1 MKSTSSKRHRTTRKI
16 PDKNQIF
23 GPEKTRAQV
32 MAEIMA
38 APDLYRQFQ
47 KLSARLQDELV
58 EFAMGVR
65 GLNVTYDPVFKTIF
79 SPETRRERLE
89 EFLSLC
95 MKQKVR
101 ILRALP
107 NESQRLTEE
116 GSLLVMDILVQQ
128 STAEFRQYPEDYLHY
143 FEITVQT
150 GGKYHKKVCCK
161 LAFVCISTFL

>member
-1 MKSTSSKRHRTTRKI
+1 MQSTDSKRHTTWDALQKES
-16 PDKNQIF
+16 IF
-23 GPEKTRAQV
+23 GQEKTRKQV
-32 MAEIMA
+32 MEEIMA
-38 APDLYRQFQ
+38 EPDLYQQFL
-47 KLSARLQDELV
+47 KLSPRLQEELV

-65 GLNVTYDPVFKTIF
+65 GLNVTFDPD
-79 SPETRRERLE
+79 TRKKRLE

-95 MKQKVR
+95 MKQKVK
-101 ILRALP
+101 ILRVLP
-107 NESQRLTEE
+107 SESQRLTEE

>member
-1 MKSTSSKRHRTTRKI
+1 MVSLFFSKKMNLPFFVTFFAIFDGGIQETRK
-16 PDKNQIF
+16 K
-23 GPEKTRAQV
+23 
-32 MAEIMA
+32 
-38 APDLYRQFQ
+38 
-47 KLSARLQDELV
+47 
-58 EFAMGVR
+58 
-65 GLNVTYDPVFKTIF
+65 
-79 SPETRRERLE
+79 RLE

-95 MKQKVR
+95 MKQKVK
-101 ILRALP
+101 ILRVLP
-107 NESQRLTEE
+107 SESQRLTEE